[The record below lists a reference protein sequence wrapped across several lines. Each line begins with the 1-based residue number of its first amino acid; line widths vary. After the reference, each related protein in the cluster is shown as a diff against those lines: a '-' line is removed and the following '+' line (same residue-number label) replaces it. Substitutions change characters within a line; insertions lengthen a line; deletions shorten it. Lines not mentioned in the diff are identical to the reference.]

1 MISYGKQ
8 TIEKDDIEALL
19 EAVKSDWLTQ
29 GPTVELF
36 EHKLSKYFG
45 SKYSCAVS
53 NGTAALHLSAV
64 ALGWS
69 KGDVVFTTTNSF
81 LATANC
87 IVYTG
92 ATPYFI
98 DIDPQNF
105 NINIDKLETA
115 IKSQRLKNKSIKAII
130 GVDYAGHP
138 CDWKSLRYLADKYNL
153 KLIND
158 NCHAMGASLN
168 NDKTYAIKYADIVTQ
183 SYHPVKHI
191 TTGEGGSVMTND
203 TIINEKVKSLRSHG
217 IIRKDDWQNRKNG
230 PWYYEMKAWDT
241 IID

>member
-1 MISYGKQ
+1 MWFLQ
-8 TIEKDDIEALL
+8 LL
-19 EAVKSDWLTQ
+19 
-29 GPTVELF
+29 
-36 EHKLSKYFG
+36 
-45 SKYSCAVS
+45 
-53 NGTAALHLSAV
+53 TA
-64 ALGWS
+64 
-69 KGDVVFTTTNSF
+69 F

-130 GVDYAGHP
+130 GVDYVGHP

-217 IIRKDDWQNRKNG
+217 IIRKR
-230 PWYYEMKAWDT
+230 
-241 IID
+241 